1 MKVLTKNSTEL
12 VILAMKSDTI
22 RKGDYLSI
30 EDGRLNRK
38 MITQIYEEEYL
49 SSQSLIE
56 DIVRDEVISAS
67 STENLHDPLNIAKL
81 SKMIRDARLFRTKIR
96 RTINRRDVDPIKG
109 VFKSEAVKNCRIE
122 RISWKDWKL
131 SY

>member
-81 SKMIRDARLFRTKIR
+81 SKMIRD
-96 RTINRRDVDPIKG
+96 VPH
-109 VFKSEAVKNCRIE
+109 
-122 RISWKDWKL
+122 
-131 SY
+131 